1 MNAFFAVLDDE
12 GDGFVGWTEF
22 FELYENCSAAVS
34 EDDKFF
40 ECIEDYWHRPPSLKS
55 VAHAAVAVSRSS
67 TRSHAKPINDLE
79 RKLDRVL
86 DGALGMTVDEGTLDA
101 VLDEG
106 ISSRKENARP
116 FSHHAHQAPA
126 SPEPDLDVDYM
137 NPGEPLASR
146 APPLRSGR

>member
-1 MNAFFAVLDDE
+1 MS
-12 GDGFVGWTEF
+12 G
-22 FELYENCSAAVS
+22 AAAGHATGSSV
-34 EDDKFF
+34 
-40 ECIEDYWHRPPSLKS
+40 PS
-55 VAHAAVAVSRSS
+55 VAQAARAVSRSS
-67 TRSHAKPINDLE
+67 RVHAKPINDLE

-86 DGALGMTVDEGTLDA
+86 DGALGIDDHALDQ

-106 ISSRKENARP
+106 LSSRKENARP
-116 FSHHAHQAPA
+116 FSHHQNRAPA

>member
-1 MNAFFAVLDDE
+1 MDE
-12 GDGFVGWTEF
+12 
-22 FELYENCSAAVS
+22 
-34 EDDKFF
+34 
-40 ECIEDYWHRPPSLKS
+40 YWHRPPSLKA
-55 VAHAAVAVSRSS
+55 VAHAVGAVSSS
-67 TRSHAKPINDLE
+67 RRAHAKPANDLD

-106 ISSRKENARP
+106 VHRKENARP
-116 FSHHAHQAPA
+116 FSHHQNRAPA

-137 NPGEPLASR
+137 SGGNLASR

>member
-1 MNAFFAVLDDE
+1 M
-12 GDGFVGWTEF
+12 
-22 FELYENCSAAVS
+22 
-34 EDDKFF
+34 
-40 ECIEDYWHRPPSLKS
+40 
-55 VAHAAVAVSRSS
+55 AHAVIATNSSRKA
-67 TRSHAKPINDLE
+67 HAKPVNDLE

-86 DGALGMTVDEGTLDA
+86 DGALGMTVDDHTLDA

-116 FSHHAHQAPA
+116 FAHHENRAPA